1 MSKRR
6 PLRPAQRAEE
16 IDAVNPLLRERVR
29 HLQAVGAAHARAQL
43 HLQRVVGA
51 RDVVLHREHLRELR
65 HRPRVRRVD
74 RAGCRQVQIHE
85 ADLIAPERVDVVDV
99 ERSDAV
105 DLPAEADSA
114 VQRGWQL
121 EVVRNQ
127 RADVGRGRRRE
138 LAERLPAEHALDVRE
153 ELHRVRIGDEH
164 RAARRLVHRARL
176 EPRPVARHVSAP
188 PAAQDERSGA
198 AHVERGAEPR
208 LKRVEVHAGVGISA
222 EARERRV
229 ERILQ
234 QVAVKPVDSH
244 VGVGVV
250 TQPGVDVE
258 PRPQL
263 PLVLDVG
270 RNLRRFVVVE
280 PRQLHRERRRIRA
293 PIHISAANA
302 RNNREVDCFMF
313 TSWDTR

>member
-114 VQRGWQL
+114 VQRG
-121 EVVRNQ
+121 
-127 RADVGRGRRRE
+127 
-138 LAERLPAEHALDVRE
+138 
-153 ELHRVRIGDEH
+153 
-164 RAARRLVHRARL
+164 
-176 EPRPVARHVSAP
+176 
-188 PAAQDERSGA
+188 
-198 AHVERGAEPR
+198 
-208 LKRVEVHAGVGISA
+208 
-222 EARERRV
+222 
-229 ERILQ
+229 
-234 QVAVKPVDSH
+234 
-244 VGVGVV
+244 
-250 TQPGVDVE
+250 
-258 PRPQL
+258 
-263 PLVLDVG
+263 
-270 RNLRRFVVVE
+270 
-280 PRQLHRERRRIRA
+280 
-293 PIHISAANA
+293 
-302 RNNREVDCFMF
+302 
-313 TSWDTR
+313 